1 MVASDVYRSG
11 APLWIAL
18 SVCIYMS
25 VTLISKPH
33 ILLLIHFTDIFIE
46 EENLFNKK
54 NNLFVVKIVSGVV
67 FVFLKLI

>member
-1 MVASDVYRSG
+1 MNRFVCMYVC
-11 APLWIAL
+11 L
-18 SVCIYMS
+18 SHFF
-25 VTLISKPH
+25 SKPH

-54 NNLFVVKIVSGVV
+54 IFLFVVKIVSGVV